1 MSEAVVA
8 KRYADAL
15 FQLGQEKATLD
26 NLVEEVLVVKEV
38 FLNDS
43 QLNIFLKHPRVNN
56 DKKKQFLSETFQ
68 GLSTEV
74 MNTLKILVDRGRSEI
89 VPSIIDHFNQ
99 LVNDAKG
106 IAEGKVYS
114 VRELSDTEKT
124 ELENTFAKRFNKQKI
139 VLENVVDPSL
149 IGGVKIHMGNT
160 IIDGSI
166 SGKLRGLER
175 SLKIANN

>member
-26 NLVEEVLVVKEV
+26 QLVEEFRVVKNV
-38 FLNDS
+38 FQNDN
-43 QLNIFLKHPRVNN
+43 QLNIFLAHPRVNN
-56 DKKKQFLSETFQ
+56 GKKKQFLDEAFQ
-68 GLSTEV
+68 GVSKDVL
-74 MNTLKILVDRGRSEI
+74 NTLKILVDRGRTEM
-89 VPSIIDHFNQ
+89 VLSIINHFTQ
-99 LVNDAKG
+99 KVNDAKG

-114 VRELSDTEKT
+114 VRKLSDTEKT

-139 VLENVVDPSL
+139 QLENVVDPSL
-149 IGGVKIHMGNT
+149 IGGVKIRMGNT

-166 SGKLRGLER
+166 SGKLRSFKR
-175 SLKIANN
+175 NLKLGS